1 MPISVNLSLCA
12 LLICFHALKIISEF
26 ILFGSPK
33 IIPNLTRIGL
43 ITDKVKPK
51 YDKLG
56 VLSYQEMED
65 NFHPDWAEISK
76 PYETQEEI
84 EKALGI

>member
-1 MPISVNLSLCA
+1 MLLTSRKSNTSLSNNSFLPSSYQSWKKH
-12 LLICFHALKIISEF
+12 F
-26 ILFGSPK
+26 
-33 IIPNLTRIGL
+33 PNCTYVLGL

-65 NFHPDWAEISK
+65 NFQPDWAEISK

-84 EKALGI
+84 EKAIGI